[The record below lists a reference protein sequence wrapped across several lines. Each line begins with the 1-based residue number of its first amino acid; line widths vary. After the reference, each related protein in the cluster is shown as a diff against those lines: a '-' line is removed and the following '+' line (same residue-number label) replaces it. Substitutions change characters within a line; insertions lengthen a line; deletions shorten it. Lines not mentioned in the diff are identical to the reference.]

1 VGLPS
6 FQYLSICSGN
16 GGLDLGVRL
25 ALETTKC
32 CCYVENEAFA
42 IEVLAQ
48 RMEEGSLDPAP
59 IWSDLRTFDG
69 KPWRGKIQGIIGGY
83 PCQPWSLAG
92 KRLGKEDPRHLWP
105 SISRI
110 IREIEPSYCFFE
122 NVEGHISLGLPE
134 VRAELRAMGFR
145 VEAGLFSAAE
155 MGGSHIRK
163 RLFIFAAH
171 ERVLAD
177 TTGEVGRGELEE
189 VLPKRRRAGLAG
201 EGKVLAVATGMRGSP
216 DKRLQQDG
224 VLPDLGQNHQGDA
237 DAGVPVFPPKPHE
250 IEEWKRLLL
259 KKPELEPALCELAD
273 ESANRVV
280 EPLKVSRISQLR
292 LLGNSVVPTCAAV
305 ALSILLLRLN
315 LRNQEEQYAADC

>member
-1 VGLPS
+1 MDIPA

-25 ALETTKC
+25 ALSSARAV
-32 CCYVENEAFA
+32 CYVENEAFA

-48 RMEEGSLDPAP
+48 RMEEGFLDPAP

-92 KRLGKEDPRHLWP
+92 KRLGQEDPRHLWP
-105 SISRI
+105 SIARI
-110 IREIEPSYCFFE
+110 IRESEPSYCFFE
-122 NVEGHISLGLPE
+122 NVEGHLSLGFSE

-145 VEAGLFSAAE
+145 IEAGLFSAAE
-155 MGGSHIRK
+155 VGGSHIRK

-177 TTGEVGRGELEE
+177 AAGEAWRRKLEE
-189 VLPKRRRAGLAG
+189 EIAKGGRAGLTR
-201 EGKVLAVATGMRGSP
+201 EGQVLAVPAGLRGPS
-216 DKRLQQDG
+216 DVRLQPDG
-224 VLPDLGQNHQGDA
+224 VLPDLGQDHKGDG
-237 DAGVPVFPPKPHE
+237 DEGIPVFPPKPHQ
-250 IEEWKRLLL
+250 IEEWEKILL
-259 KKPELEPALCELAD
+259 KKPELEPALCNMVD
-273 ESANRVV
+273 ESAGRVV

-292 LLGNSVVPTCAAV
+292 LLGNSVVPTCATC
-305 ALSILLLRLN
+305 ALIILL
-315 LRNQEEQYAADC
+315 AKMADE